1 MITMKH
7 AASIVA
13 VISLALFAAAFIF
26 FGYRGLYVTAR
37 GGNMPVRIK
46 LPAPSVSGR
55 VSVEEALAK
64 RRSVRSYADLPISL
78 ADLSQLLWS
87 AQGVTARHS
96 FRTAPSAGA
105 LYPLEVYVAAGNVEG
120 LDPGVYRYNP
130 HAHELALVRGGDA
143 RIELARAALGQSCVR
158 DGAAVIIIA
167 AVYARVTVKY
177 HERGVRYVHME
188 AGHAA
193 QNICLQACALGCGTV
208 VVGAFNDGAVKKA
221 AGMAADEEL
230 LSILPVGRM

>member
-46 LPAPSVSGR
+46 LP
-55 VSVEEALAK
+55 
-64 RRSVRSYADLPISL
+64 
-78 ADLSQLLWS
+78 
-87 AQGVTARHS
+87 
-96 FRTAPSAGA
+96 APSAGA

-221 AGMAADEEL
+221 AGMAADEEP